1 MNDNWKKESA
11 SEAKILAWIVGAVIG
26 LLFAAGR
33 YVTKATAKAAFA
45 DQVRRVERR
54 GQLRQQLIGELVDKA
69 QK

>member
-11 SEAKILAWIVGAVIG
+11 SEAKIFAWIIGTVIG

-54 GQLRQQLIGELVDKA
+54 GQLRQQLIREFADKA
-69 QK
+69 RS

>member
-1 MNDNWKKESA
+1 MRDDWKKESA
-11 SEAKILAWIVGAVIG
+11 SEAKVLVWIVGTVIA

-54 GQLRQQLIGELVDKA
+54 GLLRRQLIQELVDKTR
-69 QK
+69 